1 MSFGVKCRKRIL
13 HLDDIKVKVSIKNE
27 RKI

>member
-13 HLDDIKVKVSIKNE
+13 HLDDIKVKVSIKKE